1 MQFVDS
7 PAYANRILAALPP
20 SELALFCP
28 HLTRTRVVINQ
39 TLYEPGERL
48 DQVFFFDS
56 GFASVVALA
65 DNAGTTVEVG
75 LIGWDGM
82 VGMGLALNPA
92 SIAFNR
98 TMVQMSGFVHRMPAA
113 VLIGSLGQ
121 APVLRSLLLDALE
134 VMYAQASQTA
144 ACNSRHTLAQR
155 CARWLL
161 LAHDRVDGDE
171 LYLTQEFLSVMLAV
185 RRAGV
190 TMAVQA
196 LHAAGLVQSGRG
208 CIVVQDRAGLEA
220 ASCYCYARVCNFS
233 KAVHAGRSPT

>member
-1 MQFVDS
+1 MKFVD
-7 PAYANRILAALPP
+7 PPPYANRILAALPP
-20 SELALFCP
+20 SELALFRP

-39 TLYEPGERL
+39 TLHEPGERV
-48 DQVFFFDS
+48 DQVFFFDN

-65 DNAGTTVEVG
+65 DNIGTTVEVG

-82 VGMGLALNPA
+82 VGVGLALNPA

-98 TMVQMSGFVHRMPAA
+98 TMVQMSGIVHRMPAA
-113 VLIGSLGQ
+113 VLTGSLSHT
-121 APVLRSLLLDALE
+121 PVLRSLLLDMLE
-134 VMYAQASQTA
+134 VMYAQVSQTA

-190 TMAVQA
+190 TLAVQA
-196 LHAAGLVQSGRG
+196 LQAAGLVQSGRG
-208 CIVVQDRAGLEA
+208 RIVVQDRAGLEA
-220 ASCYCYARVCNFS
+220 AACTCYARVCSFS
-233 KAVHAGRSPT
+233 DAVHAGRSPV

>member
-1 MQFVDS
+1 MQSVA
-7 PAYANRILAALPP
+7 PPTYANRILAALPP
-20 SELALFCP
+20 SELALFRP

-39 TLYEPGERL
+39 TLHEPGERL

-56 GFASVVALA
+56 GFASVVAIA
-65 DNAGTTVEVG
+65 DDAGTTVEVG

-82 VGMGLALNPA
+82 VGMSLVLNPA

-98 TMVQMSGFVHRMPAA
+98 TMVQMSGIVHRMPAA
-113 VLIGSLGQ
+113 VLTRSLDQ
-121 APVLRSLLLDALE
+121 APVLRSLLLDMLE
-134 VMYAQASQTA
+134 IMYAQASQTA

-161 LAHDRVDGDE
+161 LAHDRVNGDE

-208 CIVVQDRAGLEA
+208 RIIVQDRAGLEA
-220 ASCYCYARVCNFS
+220 ASCRCYARVCDFS
-233 KAVHAGRSPT
+233 DAVHVSRSAT

>member
-1 MQFVDS
+1 MQSVDP
-7 PAYANRILAALPP
+7 PAYANHILAALPP
-20 SELALFCP
+20 FELALLRP

-39 TLYEPGERL
+39 TLHEPGERL
-48 DQVFFFDS
+48 DQAFFFDS

-65 DNAGTTVEVG
+65 DNAGTIVEVG

-82 VGMGLALNPA
+82 VGMSLALNPV

-98 TMVQMSGFVHRMPAA
+98 TMVQMSGIVHRMPAM
-113 VLIGSLGQ
+113 VLTRSLEQ
-121 APVLRSLLLDALE
+121 APVLRSLLLDRLE

-171 LYLTQEFLSVMLAV
+171 LHLTQEFLSVMLAV

-208 CIVVQDRAGLEA
+208 RIVVQDRAGLEA
-220 ASCYCYARVCNFS
+220 ASCQCYARVCNFS
-233 KAVHAGRSPT
+233 DTVHAGRSPT